1 MCLPD
6 RCPINW
12 WFRDQN
18 KKLAIMLCGVSC
30 FIQVCSLM
38 EDIEPFCRVQKVSSG
53 FFARES
59 AILIS
64 NSVSESKDCLNIEQE
79 ATKTHTK
86 WLDSRQKFALNLN
99 NSTMNQTNLWLITN
113 QGFEH
118 GKIRKNTSHAFC
130 RLKKTRSD

>member
-1 MCLPD
+1 M
-6 RCPINW
+6 
-12 WFRDQN
+12 Q
-18 KKLAIMLCGVSC
+18 
-30 FIQVCSLM
+30 
-38 EDIEPFCRVQKVSSG
+38 DIEPFCRAQKVSSG

-59 AILIS
+59 AMLIS

-79 ATKTHTK
+79 ATKTRAK

-99 NSTMNQTNLWLITN
+99 NSAMNQTNLSKNLLYLKQLIHVTN